1 MKALK
6 RIRNIKN
13 GLFPNYNS
21 LKNYNYILKATPKK
35 PPAQSKQ
42 TALGRAGFCF
52 LKIMRRLKM
61 CRPKGKKPVG
71 FLCDH
76 TE

>member
-21 LKNYNYILKATPKK
+21 LKIYNYILKATPKK

-52 LKIMRRLKM
+52 
-61 CRPKGKKPVG
+61 
-71 FLCDH
+71 
-76 TE
+76 

>member
-21 LKNYNYILKATPKK
+21 LKNYNYILKATPKN

-42 TALGRAGFCF
+42 TALGRAGFCLENNAALENVPPEGEKAGRIF
-52 LKIMRRLKM
+52 M
-61 CRPKGKKPVG
+61 
-71 FLCDH
+71 
-76 TE
+76 

>member
-1 MKALK
+1 MKAIK

-21 LKNYNYILKATPKK
+21 LKIYNYILKATPKK

-42 TALGRAGFCF
+42 TALGRAGFCV
-52 LKIMRRLKM
+52 RRTTTGSAS
-61 CRPKGKKPVG
+61 GKKALAMDRIKTP
-71 FLCDH
+71 
-76 TE
+76 